1 MSVEMTIKFEWNALG
16 RVGLDPQGKLA
27 FPRAPSRP
35 GLYRI
40 EFDGAKGR
48 QEYIGETDTLD
59 RRFQH
64 YRTPGPSQSTNI
76 RLNALM
82 REVINSNGA
91 VGVSIMI
98 DGATITKDG
107 QTKSSRMQSKSDRV
121 LLEHAAIYAAR
132 EAGISILYVCVC

>member
-1 MSVEMTIKFEWNALG
+1 MPVEMTIKFEWNALA
-16 RVGLDPQGKLA
+16 RVGVDPQGKLA

-35 GLYRI
+35 GLYRF

-48 QEYIGETDTLD
+48 QEYIGETDTLA

-82 REVINSNGA
+82 REIIKSNGT
-91 VGVSIMI
+91 VGVSIMF
-98 DGATITKDG
+98 DGAAIAMDGRTKPP
-107 QTKSSRMQSKSDRV
+107 RMQNKSDRV

-132 EAGISILYVCVC
+132 EAGVSIVNA